1 MRKIKVTLTINE
13 DVRKKSEAY
22 AKENGLSLSAF
33 ASLAMSEYLKAQ
45 KTLKSKDFQDQLQEL
60 QEAVQAL
67 QQK

>member
-33 ASLAMSEYLKAQ
+33 ASLAMSDYLRAQ
-45 KTLKSKDFQDQLQEL
+45 ETLKSEDFQDQLREL
-60 QEAVQAL
+60 KEAVESL
-67 QQK
+67 QK